1 MIASIEGLILPRDP
15 ASLNAVESAGAA
27 GPDRSGACR
36 PLPDLAI
43 EIDCGAP
50 ATRVCGVDEAG
61 RGPLAGPVVAA
72 AVILPEGGL
81 PRDLVE
87 AIDDSK
93 VLKPDLRFA
102 LAPEIVAACVVG
114 IGHASVEEIDRINIL
129 QATFLAMRRAIAAL
143 DPAAGHALIDGNQLP
158 KDLAC
163 PARCVVGGDG
173 LSLSIAAA
181 SIIAKVTRDR
191 EMIRL
196 AEAFPGYSWETNFGY
211 STPAH
216 VRALAELGPTVH
228 HRRSFAP
235 IAQLTLAV

>member
-1 MIASIEGLILPRDP
+1 M
-15 ASLNAVESAGAA
+15 
-27 GPDRSGACR
+27 
-36 PLPDLAI
+36 
-43 EIDCGAP
+43 
-50 ATRVCGVDEAG
+50 
-61 RGPLAGPVVAA
+61 
-72 AVILPEGGL
+72 
-81 PRDLVE
+81 
-87 AIDDSK
+87 
-93 VLKPDLRFA
+93 
-102 LAPEIVAACVVG
+102 
-114 IGHASVEEIDRINIL
+114 
-129 QATFLAMRRAIAAL
+129 
-143 DPAAGHALIDGNQLP
+143 
-158 KDLAC
+158 
-163 PARCVVGGDG
+163 VGGDG